1 MTLTPKREKFAQ
13 CVADGM
19 SQAEAYRTAYPRSLA
34 WNQATVHQAA
44 SRLMANGKVSARVA
58 ELRAEVAKKHLWT
71 REMSVKALVGAY
83 KEGNPAVKVAA
94 VKELNA
100 MHGFNAPQKVD
111 VLNSDGSMAPTLI
124 KIVAA
129 KK

>member
-1 MTLTPKREKFAQ
+1 MPLTPKREKFAQ
-13 CVADGM
+13 CIADGM
-19 SQAEAYRTAYPRSLA
+19 SQADAYRASYNVKPNTKPES
-34 WNQATVHQAA
+34 VHQLA
-44 SRLMANGKVSARVA
+44 SALMANINISSRVA
-58 ELRAEVAKKHLWT
+58 ELRAEIAKKHLWT
-71 REMSVKALVGAY
+71 REMSVKALVSAF
-83 KEGNPAVKVAA
+83 KEGNPSVKVAA

-111 VLNSDGSMAPTLI
+111 VLNSDGSFAPTVI

>member
-1 MTLTPKREKFAQ
+1 MTLTPKRERFAQ
-13 CVADGM
+13 CIAGGM
-19 SQAEAYRTAYPRSLA
+19 SQADAYRASYNVKPDTKQVSI
-34 WNQATVHQAA
+34 HQRA
-44 SRLMANGKVSARVA
+44 SALMANINIASRVA
-58 ELRAEVAKKHLWT
+58 ELRAEIAKKHLWT
-71 REMSVKALVGAY
+71 REMSVKALVSAF
-83 KEGNPAVKVAA
+83 KEGNPSVKVAA

-111 VLNSDGSMAPTLI
+111 VLNSDGSFAPTVI